1 MSKRVVDL
9 KKYGAVGDGVTDDTD
24 AVARAVRAVKRSGGT
39 LLLPV
44 GTYLIRGP
52 IDFPGPKKKKQRRK
66 RRS

>member
-1 MSKRVVDL
+1 MSRVVDL
-9 KKYGAVGDGVTDDTD
+9 KKYGAVGDGKTDDTD

-39 LLLPV
+39 LFLPV

-52 IDFPGPKKKKQRRK
+52 IDWDTKKRQRRK